1 MMMDDHM
8 DPLGGAMPA
17 MDDDLFGDEV
27 LPMPPRPPSKQ
38 LQQRIDEMRSR
49 GCCRRIAY
57 SKHGGIASI
66 SPDGTYVN
74 LQSPRVN
81 PSSGLWELDE
91 PMQCSLLPATVTDA
105 PIVHLAWAPTIQPE
119 LAVIDAFGRVCLLN
133 LPVHLNKP
141 SFVNRKWDLDPLDD
155 VHTVVGCYWLP
166 LCVPR
171 MVRVPRHVFADSLS
185 D

>member
-171 MVRVPRHVFADSLS
+171 MVCMPRHVYAASLS